1 MARLF
6 AALLFVAL
14 AFVSPYAHA
23 AEGPDYDAEVKPIL
37 VRSCFRCHGPE
48 EQESGLR
55 LDTAAGFREG
65 GYSGA
70 TVMPGKSA
78 ESLLIQ
84 AVTGTGD
91 TLAMPPEGEGERLT
105 EDEIAR
111 LRAWI
116 DAGAELPAD
125 TDPAASATGKQISD
139 HWAFQPVVRPE
150 LPRVSD
156 NAWIRNPIDAF
167 IVARLAKEGITP
179 APEAE
184 RATLIRRASLDL
196 LGLLPS
202 PEEVKAFQLDNRV
215 DAYERMIDR
224 LLASPHYGERWGRHW
239 LDLARYADSNG
250 YTIDSARSIWKYR
263 DWVITALN
271 RDLPFDQFAIEQLA
285 GDMLPDAT
293 LEQRVAT
300 GFHRNTLKNE
310 EGGTDPEQFRVEA
323 VADRVATTGAV
334 FMGLTVG
341 CARCHDHKY
350 DPLSQRD
357 YYRLFALFNNAEEP
371 SLQVPTD
378 QQAKEL
384 PALVAEIAQAEER
397 LKIVDANAGT
407 RQLEWEQ
414 KYAGQVGSGWHVLE
428 PLEFK
433 SAGEAMLT
441 ELDDGSL
448 LAEGQRSANEIY
460 TIEFELAAGAPV
472 TALRLEALT
481 DDRLPRRGP
490 GRAANGNFVLS
501 EVSLAVITP
510 SADVAASSGVV
521 RGPDVAAGLSVSPV
535 EIASARADHSQ
546 VDFPVS
552 AATDGDTATGWA
564 INIER
569 GSLNVDRAAVFT
581 LKEPLMTAEQGGRLR
596 LVLRHDHRD
605 PGYTLGRFRLSFT
618 SASPET
624 LDLPAEVLAALVVAP
639 TDRSDAQR
647 EVLRLEYQK
656 HDPERL
662 PLAQGIRELKERK
675 QQLESSITTTL
686 AMAERSEPRPTTI
699 HVRGDFLRP
708 GAPVEPGVPEVLPPL
723 DEVGPRATRL
733 DFARWLVDGRNPL
746 TARVTVNRIWQQYF
760 GLGIVATENDFGTQG
775 ELPTHPELLDWLA
788 AEFVQIGWSQ
798 KSLHRLIVTSATYRQ
813 SSRFRPELL
822 AVDGDNKL
830 LARQARLRLD
840 AEVIRDA
847 ALTASGLL
855 AREIGGP
862 GVYPPQPKGIYA
874 FTQQVKYWNES
885 EGPDRYRR
893 AMYTYFWRSSPYPF
907 LTTFDVPDAN
917 TTCTRRVRSNTPL
930 QSLTLANDRAFQEIA
945 RGLATRVV
953 EHLPTGPDDAR
964 IRYALQ
970 LSVSREPTATE
981 LVRLEDFVQEQRAS
995 FDADL
1000 AAAAAALGKST
1011 DDQKGDP
1018 ALAEQ
1023 AAWTALARVLLNLDE
1038 FVTRE

>member
-1 MARLF
+1 MARPLIFLF
-6 AALLFVAL
+6 FVAL
-14 AFVSPYAHA
+14 ACRVPCALA
-23 AEGPDYDAEVKPIL
+23 ADAPDYDADVKP
-37 VRSCFRCHGPE
+37 VVARSCFRCHGPD

-55 LDTAAGFREG
+55 LDTATGIREG

-70 TVMPGKSA
+70 TVVPGKSA
-78 ESLLIQ
+78 ESLLIL

-91 TLAMPPEGEGERLT
+91 TSAMPPEGEGERLT

-116 DAGAELPAD
+116 DAGANLP
-125 TDPAASATGKQISD
+125 TDDGPATNPTGQRTSD

-150 LPRVSD
+150 LPRVPDSS
-156 NAWIRNPIDAF
+156 WIRNPIDAF
-167 IVARLAKEGITP
+167 IVARLEQEGIVP
-179 APEAE
+179 APEAD

-202 PEEVKAFQLDNRV
+202 PEEVNSYQLDNRV
-215 DAYERMIDR
+215 DAYERMVDR

-310 EGGTDPEQFRVEA
+310 EGGTDPEQFRIEA

-334 FMGLTVG
+334 FMGLTIG

-384 PALVAEIAQAEER
+384 PALVADIAQAEER

-407 RQLEWEQ
+407 RQVEWEQ
-414 KYAGQVGSGWHVLE
+414 KFAGRVGSGWLVLE
-428 PLEFK
+428 PLEYE
-433 SAGEAMLT
+433 SAGDATLT
-441 ELDDGSL
+441 RLDDGSL
-448 LAEGQRSANEIY
+448 LAEGLRPANDVY
-460 TIEFELAAGAPV
+460 TLQFELPKGAPV

-481 DDRLPRRGP
+481 DDRLPHRGP

-501 EVSLAVITP
+501 EVSLAAIVH
-510 SADVAASSGVV
+510 SAEVAGSAESATGEESAV
-521 RGPDVAAGLSVSPV
+521 GLSESPV
-535 EIASARADHSQ
+535 AIASARADHSQ
-546 VDFPVS
+546 VDYPV
-552 AATDGDTATGWA
+552 AATTDGNTATGWA
-564 INIER
+564 INVNR
-569 GSLNVDRAAVFT
+569 GPMNVDRAAIFA
-581 LKEPLMTAEQGGRLR
+581 LQEPLQAAGQGERLR
-596 LVLRHDHRD
+596 IELRHDHSD
-605 PGYTLGRFRLSFT
+605 PGYTLGRFRISVT
-618 SASPET
+618 SAMTET
-624 LDLPAEVLAALVVAP
+624 LDLPAEVLSALVVAP
-639 TDRSDAQR
+639 VDRSDAQR

-686 AMAERSEPRPTTI
+686 AMAERSEPRSTTI

-723 DEVGPRATRL
+723 EDVGTRASRL
-733 DFARWLVDGRNPL
+733 DFAQWLVDGRNPL

-760 GLGIVATENDFGTQG
+760 GAGIVATENDFGTQG
-775 ELPTHPELLDWLA
+775 DLPTHPELLDWLA
-788 AEFVQIGWSQ
+788 TEFVRNGWSQ

-822 AVDGDNKL
+822 AVDSGNKL
-830 LARQARLRLD
+830 LARQLRLRLD
-840 AEVIRDA
+840 AEAIRDA

-885 EGPDRYRR
+885 EGPDRFRR

-930 QSLTLANDRAFQEIA
+930 QSLTLANDRAFQELA

-953 EHLPTGPDDAR
+953 EHLPEGPDDAR
-964 IRYALQ
+964 VRYALQ
-970 LSVSREPTATE
+970 LCVSREPTATE
-981 LVRLEDFVQEQRAS
+981 LASLGNFVQGQRAS

-1000 AAAAAALGKST
+1000 AAAAAALGNST
-1011 DDQKGDP
+1011 KDIKADP
-1018 ALAEQ
+1018 SMAEQ